1 MLYKNYKKGFSLIE
15 MAIVVA
21 IIGILIAIVVPSYQ
35 KIVSD
40 VKKKACIAN
49 MGTIFQA
56 TRMFYMENPKG
67 ADFEGVSVD
76 YLLKQNYLK
85 TDPRCPNSTNLT
97 KSEAF
102 YAIMDKAGKKIDIIC
117 VNTHDTNMA
126 HGKYSELTQPQPQP
140 KP

>member
-1 MLYKNYKKGFSLIE
+1 MFYKNLKRGISLIE

-49 MGTIFQA
+49 MGTIHNA

-76 YLLKQNYLK
+76 YLMKQNYLK
-85 TDPRCPNSTNLT
+85 SDPRCPNGASMS

-102 YAIMDKAGKKIDIIC
+102 YAIMDKAGKRIDIIC
-117 VNTHDTNMA
+117 VNTRDQNMA
-126 HGKYSELTQPQPQP
+126 HGKYLELTQPQQP